1 MPGRTDNEIKNYWNT
16 RIKRRQ
22 RAGLP
27 LYPPDLCLQALQEN
41 HQSQNSGGISVGD
54 RGHHDPLQANSYEIP
69 DVIFNGLKGNNDVL
83 PYVSELPDI
92 SASNMLIKGL
102 GSSQYYSFL
111 PPTVH
116 HQKRLRE
123 STDLFPNSGVSV
135 RNEFP
140 MFDQFQN
147 DACDKVVRSFGLSFP
162 HDLDPN
168 KSLLSFDA
176 TQGGHSLSN
185 GNSSAS
191 KPTSGAVKL
200 ELPSLQYPET
210 DLGSWGS
217 SPPPPLLESVDAFI
231 QSPPPVSAFESDCP
245 SARNSGLLDALLHES
260 NALGSGKNHFAEKSS
275 NSSSIT
281 PGATADDC
289 TLNICE
295 TEWEGCREPI
305 SSLSHSATS
314 LFNECISASGSSVDE
329 PPAAE
334 TFAGECLFFLPG
346 EG

>member
-1 MPGRTDNEIKNYWNT
+1 M
-16 RIKRRQ
+16 
-22 RAGLP
+22 
-27 LYPPDLCLQALQEN
+27 QALQEN
-41 HQSQNSGGISVGD
+41 HQSPNSGGISVGD
-54 RGHHDPLQANSYEIP
+54 RGHHDPLQTSSYEIP

-83 PYVSELPDI
+83 PYVSDLPDI

-102 GSSQYYSFL
+102 NSSQYYSFM
-111 PPTVH
+111 PPTSH

-135 RNEFP
+135 RNGFP

-147 DACDKVVRSFGLSFP
+147 DTCEKVVCSFGLSFP

-168 KSLLSFDA
+168 KNMLSFDV
-176 TQGGHSLSN
+176 TQGSHSLSN
-185 GNSSAS
+185 GNSSTS

-217 SPPPPLLESVDAFI
+217 PLPPPLLESVDAFI
-231 QSPPPVSAFESDCP
+231 QSPPSVGAFESDCP
-245 SARNSGLLDALLHES
+245 SARNSGLLDALIHES
-260 NALGSGKNHFAEKSS
+260 KTLGSGKNHSTEKSS
-275 NSSSIT
+275 NSSSVT
-281 PGATADDC
+281 PGAMADEC

-295 TEWEGCREPI
+295 TEWEDCRVPN
-305 SSLSHSATS
+305 SSMCHSPTS
-314 LFNECISASGSSVDE
+314 LLNDCISNSGSSVDE

-334 TFAGECLFFLPG
+334 TFAGECLFSFTG
-346 EG
+346 EGQIF